1 MSDSVSETKAC
12 DLLARLFRSRG
23 YAVTRNVMFREYGV
37 EFHADGWDPHSRVG
51 FEFLSSEDD
60 DHDDL
65 TLAEYQTLMSAQ
77 QRGELSLFIIDEVEP
92 LSAAELLA
100 AAGEF
105 LDEAAAARS
114 RRGSRKVVAAKPAKT
129 PRGAAKPAKKPAK
142 AAAKRAAKPTS
153 KKVAVK
159 KTAKKK
165 ATSRPTKKKGTAA
178 RGARRG

>member
-1 MSDSVSETKAC
+1 
-12 DLLARLFRSRG
+12 
-23 YAVTRNVMFREYGV
+23 
-37 EFHADGWDPHSRVG
+37 
-51 FEFLSSEDD
+51 
-60 DHDDL
+60 
-65 TLAEYQTLMSAQ
+65 MSAQ